1 MPYIKK
7 TVIAGKTVEIRK
19 CNAPMYGRR
28 GNRAEKKTVTPE
40 KQRRVNEK
48 KAVDILTWR
57 LNENFGVGDVHM
69 VIGYGR
75 SKAPEPEEARKHLE
89 EFLRRA
95 RKYFRGQGQE
105 LRYITVTEYTD
116 L

>member
-57 LNENFGVGDVHM
+57 LNENFGVGEC
-69 VIGYGR
+69 IW
-75 SKAPEPEEARKHLE
+75 
-89 EFLRRA
+89 
-95 RKYFRGQGQE
+95 
-105 LRYITVTEYTD
+105 
-116 L
+116 